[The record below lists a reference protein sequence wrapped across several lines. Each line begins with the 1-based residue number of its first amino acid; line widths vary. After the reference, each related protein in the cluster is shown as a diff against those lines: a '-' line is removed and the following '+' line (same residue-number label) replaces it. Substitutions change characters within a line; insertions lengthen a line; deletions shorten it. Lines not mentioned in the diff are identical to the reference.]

1 MIRSVLVCALAAVV
15 LASPAAACKCID
27 TPLSKRLDESDAA
40 VVGIIVHQRPGQL
53 RGAPQTILTVH
64 VEQHVKG
71 DLPRVLDVRSPSGTE
86 CDVDVPLDKTVGLLL
101 VRGPHDSWL
110 ATACSVVDPGFLVA
124 AGGEPR
130 GGPVKVIIGIFILG
144 LVLLWAL
151 FRLRK
156 GARPSLPGAPEP

>member
-1 MIRSVLVCALAAVV
+1 MIRAFLVGLIAALVLV
-15 LASPAAACKCID
+15 SPAAACKCID

-40 VVGIIVHQRPGQL
+40 VVGIIVAQRPGQL
-53 RGAPQTILTVH
+53 RGAPQKIFTVH

-71 DLPRVLDVRSPSGTE
+71 DLPRVIDIRSPSGTD

-101 VRGPHDSWL
+101 VRGPNQSWL
-110 ATACSVVDPGFLVA
+110 ATACSVVDPGYLVA

-130 GGPVKVIIGIFILG
+130 GGPVKVVIGMVVLG
-144 LVLLWAL
+144 LVLLWAF

-156 GARPSLPGAPEP
+156 GARPNLPGAPEP

>member
-1 MIRSVLVCALAAVV
+1 VIRTLVVSLLAALVV
-15 LASPAAACKCID
+15 ASPAAACKCID

-40 VVGIIVHQRPGQL
+40 VVGIVVAQRPGQL

-71 DLPRVLDVRSPSGTE
+71 DLPRVIDVRSPSGTD
-86 CDVDVPLDKTVGLLL
+86 CDVDVPLEKTIGLLL
-101 VRGPHDSWL
+101 TRGPRETWL

-130 GGPVKVIIGIFILG
+130 GGAVKVGIGIVILG
-144 LVLLWAL
+144 IVLGWAF

-156 GARPSLPGAPEP
+156 GARPNLPGAPEP